1 VIAHINHVHVRVRAT
16 DVRMRLYISVRNTSI
31 DWNIVEKV
39 DKAILQVEKKGK
51 GIEVSRDW
59 TYT

>member
-1 VIAHINHVHVRVRAT
+1 
-16 DVRMRLYISVRNTSI
+16 MRLYISVRNTSI